1 MATRAKQDTSSV
13 NEIFVTVKDKRL
25 TCSNL
30 EKIIVLDSNK
40 LFESKSSSDR
50 KDMDPCKIIFDIS
63 SLALGTMDADS
74 LMIIFHTKDNQQVF
88 KPVKHERLDG
98 NTSVSL
104 IISIFTEDEVEE
116 LAKGVIIDASSF
128 IKKSNLDEA
137 VPVSLQP
144 ASKRPSYE
152 SVLWE
157 VVKERTGAISFD
169 AYGQY
174 LNGVFCLNS
183 EESKAYRQ
191 ANEVTGISFQGS
203 NAYDALNMATDYFLK
218 EECGVIED
226 GNMLEKWLEV
236 IDKGD
241 PSTNLLDKWRQNAQK
256 LKDDYLL
263 GIKHDVSQPLPL
275 PYMQLIREKLGELP
289 LKSGMALGFS
299 INAKEREGESCYG
312 ISTARA
318 ACPTMIELIWSYWM
332 EESLLVQTMNAI
344 TRRFQNVRAGNV
356 DPLARMDIDPLRPMS
371 NLLWG
376 YIQDE
381 PSRLSLIRRAY
392 EYDHHYGFS
401 LAGKAVPKIKTA
413 DSRSRFLGAFH
424 QLLNLAHRFFRSYDD
439 TTIKADAF
447 PLLNALREVHLI
459 LAEGAHNQ
467 YGDLPWVARKEMLMM
482 QWMLA
487 RPEMREFIG
496 GRTMVPQK
504 ERWMDR
510 VDGMKRLQG
519 WSGTATTHFV
529 DLAQTGE
536 RLLLSIRFASWSQID
551 KSEVALSWAV
561 FWRDDIQR
569 YGHAYRAVTGVDMT
583 EPMAQTALDTKPPSY
598 WLLQR
603 EAS

>member
-1 MATRAKQDTSSV
+1 MGTTQSIISFSVFKKELLFSNIKKLNFTYRSNGVFHSEILDVKPDECTLDEKEVAFCFSATYKAKENIDDDSVVLLVWLDQGFVEASV
-13 NEIFVTVKDKRL
+13 NKSQSIG
-25 TCSNL
+25 
-30 EKIIVLDSNK
+30 
-40 LFESKSSSDR
+40 KSSSILF
-50 KDMDPCKIIFDIS
+50 KGKV
-63 SLALGTMDADS
+63 
-74 LMIIFHTKDNQQVF
+74 FH
-88 KPVKHERLDG
+88 
-98 NTSVSL
+98 
-104 IISIFTEDEVEE
+104 IDEIEE
-116 LAKGVIIDASSF
+116 LAKGVVIDASSF
-128 IKKSNLDEA
+128 IKKSSRDEA

-569 YGHAYRAVTGVDMT
+569 YAHAYRAVTGVDMT